1 MDSYLKSDYFKP
13 DLFTKLVVEA
23 LEWEFGSIKEFCR
36 QHSFSV
42 VQFSRGLT
50 PQGEESL
57 PTYMVDAVCDTLGL
71 KKAALS
77 SVFMSR
83 WMNPVS
89 VWYPSSVLCII
100 RPLVVH
106 CPLRGALVFSLSF
119 GNHSVCLFIDFLCT
133 FLQLQPQHRH

>member
-42 VQFSRGLT
+42 VQFNRDLT

-57 PTYMVDAVCDTLGL
+57 PPAMVDAVCDSLGL
-71 KKAALS
+71 NKS
-77 SVFMSR
+77 SFVLRVYEPLDESGFQV
-83 WMNPVS
+83 VS
-89 VWYPSSVLCII
+89 E
-100 RPLVVH
+100 
-106 CPLRGALVFSLSF
+106 
-119 GNHSVCLFIDFLCT
+119 
-133 FLQLQPQHRH
+133 

>member
-1 MDSYLKSDYFKP
+1 MFRVAERAVSASRSTEEAVRHMRPKVLLQENVRALINSVNMP
-13 DLFTKLVVEA
+13 DFREWCRL
-23 LEWEFGSIKEFCR
+23 LEGHGYVNFLAP
-36 QHSFSV
+36 
-42 VQFSRGLT
+42 QFVT
-50 PQGEESL
+50 PWAS
-57 PTYMVDAVCDTLGL
+57 

-133 FLQLQPQHRH
+133 FLQLQLQHRH